1 MRSRHSSA
9 RIDQDLRLAC
19 CLLSSKLMD
28 PLMRRSEAVVDMFG
42 GKSRYQFFA
51 NGRFEPSAR
60 C

>member
-1 MRSRHSSA
+1 MQLRHSSE

-28 PLMRRSEAVVDMFG
+28 PLLRRTEAVVDMFG
-42 GKSRYQFFA
+42 GKARYQFFA
-51 NGRFEPSAR
+51 NGRCEPSAR